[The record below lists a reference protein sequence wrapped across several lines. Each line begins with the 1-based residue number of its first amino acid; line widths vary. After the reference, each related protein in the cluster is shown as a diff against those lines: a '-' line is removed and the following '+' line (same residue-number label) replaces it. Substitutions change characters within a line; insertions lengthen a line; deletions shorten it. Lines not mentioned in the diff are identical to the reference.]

1 MPMPSGAIG
10 ATSLYLF
17 GSTAR
22 DEAGAESDLDL
33 FIDYDKDGD
42 FSAIEL
48 VRLKN
53 YISDALNVEADVTT
67 RDGLHPLIRD
77 EVVAKAERA
86 VRLRL
91 HDILEAVEGIESTV
105 LGMTFAEYQQSW
117 QVRRAVE
124 RGVEIISEASRH
136 VPDEL
141 KQRYP
146 HIYWRE
152 IAGIGNLLRHEYGRI
167 DDRIMWRVVQNI
179 FRSCRSRSWR
189 SASCRDRRSLGA
201 DFPMRDR
208 A

>member
-179 FRSCRSRSWR
+179 FRS
-189 SASCRDRRSLGA
+189 
-201 DFPMRDR
+201 
-208 A
+208 

>member
-1 MPMPSGAIG
+1 MRRNNAVRLLRAHADAIRAIG

-77 EVVAKAERA
+77 EVVAKAER
-86 VRLRL
+86 V
-91 HDILEAVEGIESTV
+91 
-105 LGMTFAEYQQSW
+105 F
-117 QVRRAVE
+117 
-124 RGVEIISEASRH
+124 
-136 VPDEL
+136 
-141 KQRYP
+141 
-146 HIYWRE
+146 
-152 IAGIGNLLRHEYGRI
+152 
-167 DDRIMWRVVQNI
+167 
-179 FRSCRSRSWR
+179 
-189 SASCRDRRSLGA
+189 
-201 DFPMRDR
+201 
-208 A
+208 